1 MIPHSLLAGPV
12 APGFVLSL
20 VAGLPVGIR
29 VGIPVG
35 IPVGL
40 AVGLTAGLIHFTTLH
55 WSVRLL
61 TIGSAGK
68 ALVVQ
73 LCRLGLLAAVFI
85 VLARMGAPTLL
96 SAALGLLL
104 ARHAVLRR
112 VRRQA

>member
-1 MIPHSLLAGPV
+1 MIPHSLWAGPL
-12 APGFVLSL
+12 APGFVPSL
-20 VAGLPVGIR
+20 A
-29 VGIPVG
+29 
-35 IPVGL
+35 VGL

-55 WSVRLL
+55 WTVRLL
-61 TIGSAGK
+61 TGGGSASK

-85 VLARMGAPTLL
+85 VLARLGAPTLL